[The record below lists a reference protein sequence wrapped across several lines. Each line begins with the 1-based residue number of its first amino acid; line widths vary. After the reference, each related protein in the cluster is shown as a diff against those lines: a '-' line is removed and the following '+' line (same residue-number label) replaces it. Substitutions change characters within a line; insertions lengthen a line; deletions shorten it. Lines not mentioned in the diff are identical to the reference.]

1 MGKVNEPVLSRGAL
15 VLKIARLLRGFR
27 ILRVVDFCVMWVKRM
42 MGFNTT
48 RKLIYLKAKIG
59 GTDTKNPS
67 WLVENQGLYPP

>member
-1 MGKVNEPVLSRGAL
+1 MNEPVVSRGAL

-27 ILRVVDFCVMWVKRM
+27 MVDFWVMWVKRM

-48 RKLIYLKAKIG
+48 MKLIYLKAKIG

-67 WLVENQGLYPP
+67 WLVENQGLHPP